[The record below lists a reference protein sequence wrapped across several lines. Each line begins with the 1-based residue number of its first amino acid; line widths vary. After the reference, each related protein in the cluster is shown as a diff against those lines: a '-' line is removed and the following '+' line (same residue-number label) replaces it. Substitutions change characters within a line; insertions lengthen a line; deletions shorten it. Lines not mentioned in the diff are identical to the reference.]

1 MKDTLTTIDKREEGD
16 TDKLQLSNFNIIQ
29 DRETG
34 MIEVYLEKLGQREGY
49 IWWADCYRYFID
61 VE

>member
-1 MKDTLTTIDKREEGD
+1 MTIIDKREEGD
-16 TDKLQLSNFNIIQ
+16 SDKVQLSNFHVLQ

-34 MIEVYLEKLGQREGY
+34 IIEVYLTKLGQREGY
-49 IWWADCYRYFID
+49 TWWADCYRYFVD